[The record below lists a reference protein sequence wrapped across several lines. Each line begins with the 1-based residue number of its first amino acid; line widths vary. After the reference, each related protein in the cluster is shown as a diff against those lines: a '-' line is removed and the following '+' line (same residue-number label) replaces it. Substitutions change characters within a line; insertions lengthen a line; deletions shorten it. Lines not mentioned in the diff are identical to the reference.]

1 MGIVNMDKIKKVSFH
16 MVRAFNILLIA
27 IPLILLLQW
36 LFISIKTTELSPFIN
51 FFGLFE
57 KEVSTPEG
65 LVNLSNVVW
74 TLPLKTLG
82 FFAELIGLMPFLISL
97 FILKSI
103 FNDYQQGTIF
113 SVANAQK
120 YKNLGWISFIDA
132 LIIKSC
138 SNSLLVLAVTLT
150 NPPGHRYL
158 TLAFG
163 IPNLKALFLGAL
175 LIIISWVMLEAS
187 KIYDEQKFTI

>member
-27 IPLILLLQW
+27 IPLIPLIPLILLLQW
-36 LFISIKTTELSPFIN
+36 LFISIKTTDLSPLIN

-103 FNDYQQGTIF
+103 FKTFQ
-113 SVANAQK
+113 
-120 YKNLGWISFIDA
+120 
-132 LIIKSC
+132 
-138 SNSLLVLAVTLT
+138 
-150 NPPGHRYL
+150 
-158 TLAFG
+158 
-163 IPNLKALFLGAL
+163 
-175 LIIISWVMLEAS
+175 IIS
-187 KIYDEQKFTI
+187 

>member
-16 MVRAFNILLIA
+16 MVRGFNILLIA

-36 LFISIKTTELSPFIN
+36 LFISIKTTELSPLIN

-74 TLPLKTLG
+74 TLPLKALG
-82 FFAELIGLMPFLISL
+82 FFAELIGLIPFFISL

-113 SVANAQK
+113 SIANAQK
-120 YKNLGWISFIDA
+120 YKKLGWISFIDA

-163 IPNLKALFLGAL
+163 TPNLKALFLGAL

>member
-16 MVRAFNILLIA
+16 MVRAFNILLIVILL

-36 LFISIKTTELSPFIN
+36 LFISIKTKDLSSLIN

-74 TLPLKTLG
+74 TLPLKNLG

-97 FILKSI
+97 FMLKSI

-113 SVANAQK
+113 SIANA
-120 YKNLGWISFIDA
+120 
-132 LIIKSC
+132 
-138 SNSLLVLAVTLT
+138 
-150 NPPGHRYL
+150 
-158 TLAFG
+158 
-163 IPNLKALFLGAL
+163 
-175 LIIISWVMLEAS
+175 
-187 KIYDEQKFTI
+187 